1 MKKALLIIGCIA
13 AGILLTVGGV
23 LIMISVLERVRVKND
38 DLNYCSVST
47 GGGMLG
53 GYSHATLRTKKDGS
67 VVYEVCKKETHA
79 DREVKTVYSASPEAF
94 AHIKELVIKYN
105 LYSASKRRYSDMY
118 VLDGDTTRISFS
130 GKNSSFD
137 VSDTQDLNAK
147 MRTGFREVE
156 RYLSTLAVG
165 EGETT
170 VEPQTAMLYLKSGYT
185 LQFIVKNAFDGK
197 LDAILGEEREVSAFG
212 ETGIVLCAGEQP
224 DCSGAEPVSEAAAGT
239 IVYDGESGQ
248 IILLYADHAF
258 GHDVWILAA
267 LDGYVS
273 YACPLIAE
281 MEGTYRLFLN

>member
-1 MKKALLIIGCIA
+1 MKKALLIIACIIV
-13 AGILLTVGGV
+13 GILLTAGGV
-23 LIMISVLERVRVKND
+23 FATLSVIERLRIKND

-53 GYSHATLRTKKDGS
+53 GYTQATLRTQKDGS
-67 VVYEVCKKETHA
+67 VVYEVRKKETHA
-79 DREVKTVYSASPEAF
+79 DREVTTVYPASPEAF
-94 AHIKELVIKYN
+94 AHIKELVQTYN
-105 LYSASKRRYSDMY
+105 LYGASKRRYSDMF

-130 GKNSSFD
+130 GKNSSFS
-137 VSDTQDLNAK
+137 VSDTQDLNRK

-156 RYLSTLAVG
+156 RYLSTLATG

-185 LQFIVKNAFDGK
+185 LQFIVENAFDGK

-212 ETGIVLCAGEQP
+212 ESGIVLCAGEQP
-224 DCSGAEPVSEAAAGT
+224 DCSGAAPVSEAGAGT

-248 IILLYADHAF
+248 IVLLYADYAF
-258 GHDVWILAA
+258 KHDVWILAA

-273 YACPLIAE
+273 HACPLIAE